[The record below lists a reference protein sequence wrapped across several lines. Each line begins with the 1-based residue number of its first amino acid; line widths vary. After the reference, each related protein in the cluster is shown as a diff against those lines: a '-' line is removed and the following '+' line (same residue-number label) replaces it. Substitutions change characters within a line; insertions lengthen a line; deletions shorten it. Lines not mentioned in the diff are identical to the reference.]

1 MNKTERNINLWWKN
15 KNVATDPLCPNLN
28 IFRFLKLNDFDF
40 KKKKKI
46 LDMGFGNGENLL
58 EFKKRGHQIF
68 GIEVRDRLLKY
79 FVKKNKLKN
88 KNFYIN
94 DFTKCL
100 PKIKKKFHLILMI
113 DVLCYLDNN
122 IQKKIFKWIDNHLYK
137 DSLFLFSYT
146 QNDIIQKKNKKI
158 DDWEISNRIYRK
170 IKINFDKK
178 NPMKFLN
185 LKSLLKNFNN
195 TNLKLIGSHFDVS
208 TYSKRNSS
216 RLRVGRYVLMKKS

>member
-1 MNKTERNINLWWKN
+1 MERI
-15 KNVATDPLCPNLN
+15 
-28 IFRFLKLNDFDF
+28 
-40 KKKKKI
+40 
-46 LDMGFGNGENLL
+46 L

-122 IQKKIFKWIDNHLYK
+122 IQKK
-137 DSLFLFSYT
+137 
-146 QNDIIQKKNKKI
+146 
-158 DDWEISNRIYRK
+158 
-170 IKINFDKK
+170 
-178 NPMKFLN
+178 FLN
-185 LKSLLKNFNN
+185 
-195 TNLKLIGSHFDVS
+195 G
-208 TYSKRNSS
+208 
-216 RLRVGRYVLMKKS
+216 

>member
-1 MNKTERNINLWWKN
+1 
-15 KNVATDPLCPNLN
+15 
-28 IFRFLKLNDFDF
+28 
-40 KKKKKI
+40 
-46 LDMGFGNGENLL
+46 MGFGNGENLL

-68 GIEVRDRLLKY
+68 GIEIRDRLLKF
-79 FVKKNKLKN
+79 FVKKNKLKL

-94 DFTKCL
+94 DFTKNL
-100 PKIKKKFHLILMI
+100 PEIKKKFHLILMI

-122 IQKKIFKWIDNHLYK
+122 TQKKIFEWVDNHLYK
-137 DSLFLFSYT
+137 NSLFLFSYT

-158 DDWEISNRIYRK
+158 DDWEISNRSYKK

-185 LKSLLKNFNN
+185 FKSLSKNFDY

-208 TYSKRNSS
+208 TYSKKDSS
-216 RLRVGRYVLMKKS
+216 KLRIGRYVLMKKV

>member
-1 MNKTERNINLWWKN
+1 
-15 KNVATDPLCPNLN
+15 
-28 IFRFLKLNDFDF
+28 
-40 KKKKKI
+40 
-46 LDMGFGNGENLL
+46 
-58 EFKKRGHQIF
+58 
-68 GIEVRDRLLKY
+68 
-79 FVKKNKLKN
+79 
-88 KNFYIN
+88 
-94 DFTKCL
+94 
-100 PKIKKKFHLILMI
+100 MI

-195 TNLKLIGSHFDVS
+195 TKLKLIGSHFDVS

>member
-158 DDWEISNRIYRK
+158 DDWEISNRSYKK

-178 NPMKFLN
+178 SNEIFKF
-185 LKSLLKNFNN
+185 
-195 TNLKLIGSHFDVS
+195 
-208 TYSKRNSS
+208 
-216 RLRVGRYVLMKKS
+216 

>member
-40 KKKKKI
+40 KKKKKNFRYG
-46 LDMGFGNGENLL
+46 LWKWRESFRVQ
-58 EFKKRGHQIF
+58 KKRSSDIWYRGKGQIIKIF
-68 GIEVRDRLLKY
+68 C
-79 FVKKNKLKN
+79 KKNKLKN

-146 QNDIIQKKNKKI
+146 QNDIIQKKI
-158 DDWEISNRIYRK
+158 RK
-170 IKINFDKK
+170 
-178 NPMKFLN
+178 
-185 LKSLLKNFNN
+185 
-195 TNLKLIGSHFDVS
+195 
-208 TYSKRNSS
+208 
-216 RLRVGRYVLMKKS
+216 